1 MTEGEMIPK
10 KEQILEVI
18 REILIANKIDA
29 KDVIMIAEELKTDS
43 LITICMGMQTKEISK

>member
-10 KEQILEVI
+10 RDQILELI
-18 REILIANKIDA
+18 REILITNKIDA

-43 LITICMGMQTKEISK
+43 LITICLGIAATEQ

>member
-1 MTEGEMIPK
+1 MTEGEMVPK
-10 KEQILEVI
+10 REQIIELI